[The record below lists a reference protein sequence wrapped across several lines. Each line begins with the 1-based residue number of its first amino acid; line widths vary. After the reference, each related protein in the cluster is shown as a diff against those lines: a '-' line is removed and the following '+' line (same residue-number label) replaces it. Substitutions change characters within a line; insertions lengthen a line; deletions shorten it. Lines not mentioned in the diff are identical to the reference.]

1 MKKLGY
7 IISLALCMMVSSC
20 SDFLD
25 KMPSDSLPAEE
36 AITTMTDLNNA
47 VNGIGYLMSLD
58 RMTYGADFA
67 IYADLRGEDFY
78 AVSNNQQAGPM
89 SRYTIT
95 KYTVEPSSAYTYYY
109 RAIANVNKILSVIDN
124 VDYDESEQA
133 TFNDYKGQLY
143 AWRAMLH
150 FDLARMFCQI
160 PTAADDINAANSGL
174 VLSTEVY
181 EPDYVGTRS
190 TLKETY
196 DQIFSDFETALP
208 LLSQDKHDGYINYWA
223 ALALRSRA
231 YLYNGQ
237 YQEALNDAK
246 EVIASPLY
254 KLYTR
259 ENYASVWSQEYTDE
273 SLFEL
278 KITMNYNAQRNSV
291 GYYCDGDQ
299 GYGECAFVQTAPLY
313 QYMVAHPEDI
323 RSTLIK
329 DQSSNDM
336 SNPGLYPNKYPG
348 REGSLYVNNP
358 KIIRLSEVYLIAA
371 EAALHVGENAASYI
385 NTLRHERIE
394 NYADVESVTL
404 DDILF
409 ECRIELYAENSMSF
423 DYWRNKKSINNFY
436 VGEINYDDS
445 RTIMPIPQDEIDLSS
460 GLLEQNPGY

>member
-1 MKKLGY
+1 MKKLRY
-7 IISLALCMMVSSC
+7 IIGIVLCLAVSSC

-25 KMPSDSLPAEE
+25 NMPSDSLPAEE
-36 AITTMTDLNNA
+36 AITTITDLNNA
-47 VNGIGYLMSLD
+47 VNGIGYLMSQD
-58 RMTYGADFA
+58 RMTYGSDFA

-78 AVSNNQQAGPM
+78 AISNNNHAGPL

-95 KYTVEPSSAYTYYY
+95 KYELIPSAAYTYYY
-109 RAIANVNKILSVIDN
+109 RAIANVNKVLSVIDN
-124 VDYDESEQA
+124 VEYDESEAA

-150 FDLARMFCQI
+150 FDLARMFCRI
-160 PTAADDINAANSGL
+160 PTAADDVNAANSGL

-181 EPDYVGTRS
+181 EPGYVGTRS

-196 DQIFSDFETALP
+196 DQIFADFATALP

-237 YQEALNDAK
+237 YQEALADADA
-246 EVIASPLY
+246 VIASPLY
-254 KLYTR
+254 RLYTR
-259 ENYASVWSQEYTDE
+259 DNYTAVWGQEYTDE

-278 KITMNYNAQRNSV
+278 KITMNYNSQRNSV

-313 QYMVAHPEDI
+313 QYLASHPEDI
-323 RSTLIK
+323 RSAMIK

-336 SNPGLYPNKYPG
+336 TTPGLYPSKYPG

-371 EAALHVGENAASYI
+371 EAALQTGGDAASYI
-385 NTLRHERIE
+385 NTLRENRIE
-394 NYADVESVTL
+394 NYADVQSVTL

-409 ECRIELYAENSMSF
+409 ERRIELFAENSMAF
-423 DYWRNKKSINNFY
+423 DYWRNRKSVDNFY
-436 VGEINYDDS
+436 VGVIDYNN
-445 RTIMPIPQDEIDLSS
+445 TQAILPIPQDEIDLSS
-460 GLLEQNPGY
+460 GSLEQNPGY

>member
-78 AVSNNQQAGPM
+78 AVSNNQQTGPM

-124 VDYDESEQA
+124 VDYEESEQA
-133 TFNDYKGQLY
+133 AYNDYKGQLY

-160 PTAADDINAANSGL
+160 PTAADDVNKANSGL
-174 VLSTEVY
+174 ALSTAVY

-246 EVIASPLY
+246 EVIASP
-254 KLYTR
+254 
-259 ENYASVWSQEYTDE
+259 
-273 SLFEL
+273 
-278 KITMNYNAQRNSV
+278 
-291 GYYCDGDQ
+291 
-299 GYGECAFVQTAPLY
+299 P
-313 QYMVAHPEDI
+313 
-323 RSTLIK
+323 
-329 DQSSNDM
+329 
-336 SNPGLYPNKYPG
+336 
-348 REGSLYVNNP
+348 
-358 KIIRLSEVYLIAA
+358 
-371 EAALHVGENAASYI
+371 
-385 NTLRHERIE
+385 
-394 NYADVESVTL
+394 
-404 DDILF
+404 
-409 ECRIELYAENSMSF
+409 
-423 DYWRNKKSINNFY
+423 
-436 VGEINYDDS
+436 
-445 RTIMPIPQDEIDLSS
+445 
-460 GLLEQNPGY
+460 